1 MPDRYPPE
9 DPREWLNRARS
20 NLQLAKNTD
29 TDKIYYE
36 DLCYN
41 AQQAAEKAIK
51 AVFIYHRISF
61 PLIHDLAALITI
73 LIKNEISV
81 PDQIKESA
89 RLTRFA
95 VATRYPH
102 ILTPVKKNEYLEAVR
117 LAGRCAALEREHYPD
132 ARVARR

>member
-20 NLQLAKNTD
+20 NLQLAKNAD
-29 TDKIYYE
+29 NAGVYYE

-51 AVFIYHRISF
+51 AVFMYHRISF
-61 PLIHDLAALITI
+61 PLVHDLAALITI
-73 LIKNEISV
+73 LIKHEIIV
-81 PDQIKESA
+81 PDRIKESA

-102 ILTPVKKNEYLEAVR
+102 ILTPVKENEYLEAVR
-117 LAGRCAALEREHYPD
+117 LAGDVLHWSESIILKPE
-132 ARVARR
+132 